1 MLEQDT
7 FEIKLATHF
16 QINLYKIICPI
27 TPHLLNLSLLLQK
40 HAA

>member
-7 FEIKLATHF
+7 FEIKLAIHF
-16 QINLYKIICPI
+16 QINLYIIICPI
-27 TPHLLNLSLLLQK
+27 TPHLLNLSLSLQK